1 MLFFIRLNLIIL
13 IICFLFSCSKEE
25 IETKSLIE
33 EKSQELQMIEAY
45 KGGIEELEKG
55 DVIYAARKFNEV
67 EIIYPQSI
75 WAPRASLMAAYGYY
89 SQSYYED
96 AVLELERF
104 LNKYEKNPNRG
115 YAYYLLALCYYDQII
130 DETKDFRRIVDAEKY
145 FRIVVEDYPNTEY
158 AIDSEFKLDLI
169 KEITASKEM
178 YLARYYIQ
186 REKWIPAR
194 NRFKKVVNDYSDTI
208 YVEEALHRLVEI
220 NYKIGLVDEAKRYAA
235 ILGYNYK
242 SSKWY
247 EESYIIF
254 NKNYKIRSKDRIKKE
269 NKLIKRFK
277 ELLE

>member
-1 MLFFIRLNLIIL
+1 MLFLSRLNLIIL
-13 IICFLFSCSKEE
+13 IICFFYSCSKEVE
-25 IETKSLIE
+25 KISLIE
-33 EKSQELQMIEAY
+33 EKSQELQMIDAY
-45 KGGIEELEKG
+45 KEGLNELEKG

-89 SQSYYED
+89 SQSYYGD
-96 AVLELERF
+96 AILELERF

-145 FRIVVEDYPNTEY
+145 FRIIIEEYPNTEY
-158 AIDSEFKLDLI
+158 AIDSEFKLELI
-169 KEITASKEM
+169 EEITASKEM
-178 YLARYYIQ
+178 YLARYYVQ

-220 NYKIGLVDEAKRYAA
+220 NFKIGLVEEAKKYAS
-235 ILGYNYK
+235 ILGYNYQ
-242 SSKWY
+242 SSRWY
-247 EESYIIF
+247 EESYRIF
-254 NKNYKIRSKDRIKKE
+254 NKDYKKISKMKEKKQ